1 MRKAKS
7 HWSRSFKDFLE
18 RITEMTVI
26 ELYNKLSEIIPASL
40 SCPWDR
46 DGLESCPEPKREVKK
61 VIIALDCTDEIIDKA
76 IDCGAE
82 VIISHHPLFF
92 GGLGNI
98 NALTFDGARAVR
110 LAKANI
116 ATMSFHTRLDAMEGG
131 VNDILAEK
139 LGLSGISVI
148 GDEKICRIGELE
160 HNLDVMDF
168 AKNVKDKLSF
178 GDLEKSAAVAICPGG
193 KKVKRVALLGGSGG
207 DDIKIAA
214 AYGADTF
221 VTGELKYHERL
232 SATDFGMNLI
242 CAGHFF
248 TEYPVCAFIE
258 KTVKEVCPEVAAE
271 VVFSNKIIEI

>member
-1 MRKAKS
+1 
-7 HWSRSFKDFLE
+7 
-18 RITEMTVI
+18 MTVI
-26 ELYNKLSEIIPASL
+26 ELYNRLCEIIPATL

-46 DGLESCPEPKREVKK
+46 DGLESCPEPHRYVRRVLISLDTTNEV
-61 VIIALDCTDEIIDKA
+61 IDRA
-76 IDCGAE
+76 IETGAD

-116 ATMSFHTRLDAMEGG
+116 ATMSFHTRLDALEGG

-139 LGLSGISVI
+139 LGLERVEII
-148 GDEKICRIGELE
+148 GDERICRMGELAAE
-160 HNLDVMDF
+160 MDVLDF
-168 AKNVKDKLSF
+168 AQYVKDKLSF
-178 GDLEKSAAVAICPGG
+178 GDSEREAAVAISPSG
-193 KKVKRVALLGGSGG
+193 KKVKRVAVLGGSGG
-207 DDIKIAA
+207 DDIKVAA
-214 AYGADTF
+214 AAGANTF

-248 TEYPVCAFIE
+248 TEYPVCEFLE
-258 KTVKEVCPEVAAE
+258 KTVKEICPDVAVE
-271 VVFSNKIIEI
+271 VVFSNRIIEI